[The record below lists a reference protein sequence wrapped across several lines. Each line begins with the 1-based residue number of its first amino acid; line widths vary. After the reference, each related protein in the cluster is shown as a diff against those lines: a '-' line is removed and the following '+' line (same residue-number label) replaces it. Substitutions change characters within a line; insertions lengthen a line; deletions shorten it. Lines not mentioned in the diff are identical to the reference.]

1 VCCIYSGYG
10 ALSVNRKG
18 KRRNMRCPHCGGI
31 EDKVIESRT
40 LANGEAIRRRRE
52 CERCGYRFTSYER
65 TEDSQFMVIKRD
77 SRREPFDRNKLERGI
92 ERALEK
98 RPVSRM
104 QIESLV
110 NEIEDETAIITK
122 GSREIGSNEIGDL
135 ILERLGSLDK
145 VAYIRFASVYRHF
158 ENLDEFVREIN
169 KLGGEQSPV

>member
-1 VCCIYSGYG
+1 
-10 ALSVNRKG
+10 
-18 KRRNMRCPHCGGI
+18 MRCPHCGSI
-31 EDKVIESRT
+31 DDKVVESRT

-65 TEDSQFMVIKRD
+65 TEDSQFMVIKKD
-77 SRREPFDRNKLERGI
+77 NRREPFDRSKIERGI

-110 NEIEDETAIITK
+110 NDIEDKTAILSK
-122 GSREIGSNEIGDL
+122 GSREIDSKVIGDL
-135 ILERLGSLDK
+135 ILERLSVLDK

-158 ENLDEFVREIN
+158 ENLDEFIYAIN
-169 KLGGEQSPV
+169 ILGGEQAAEAP